1 MEEPPRPQ
9 AARREGVRG
18 PSEPLGPALSFFAGT
33 LPTAKMSS
41 AWVTSFEKEHLW
53 RYLQALG
60 FEPGPATV
68 ACGKIVSH
76 THLGVNMFD
85 KLNRDAFQIV
95 AYFLFQTLDQSL
107 TKEVFKLCWPPFDQ
121 RSDTEFRKHCCEWLK
136 KISAECGSSFPQV
149 VGSLFL
155 SPGGPKFIHL
165 MYHFARFV
173 AVKYIKNHSKKT
185 FNVKP
190 QDLHKCIAR
199 CHVARN
205 KFLQILQR
213 EDCVTRKYQE
223 NAQLSVKQVRNLRSE
238 CIGQQNQIKK
248 MEPYDEQSNIQEKIQ
263 KVRSLWAS
271 VNETLMFLEKERE
284 VVTSVLSLVNQYTLD
299 GTNVAINIPRLLL
312 DKIEEQMCQLRIGNV
327 YEAGKLNVLT
337 VIQLLNEV
345 LKVMKY
351 EHCQADQPRLTI
363 DLHFLEK
370 ETKFQRE
377 RLSDLKHMRCKMK
390 EELTTIRHSIVE
402 RQGEWQKKWEE
413 FLGLSPFNLIKGST
427 PAVDLLPPMSPLS
440 FDPASEEVYAR
451 SILLQYPASLPDT
464 PKQHNQEN
472 DCRRASDMVGTVYDL
487 ANSPASFLLQPVSSS
502 DRNSVTL
509 LEKDTMMRTPREKNE
524 IISKKTPEFEVEES
538 PSSNIAKN
546 IESSAFGGS
555 VPAKKSDP
563 FQKEQDHLAEEVA
576 RAVLSDSPQSSK
588 GKEVKLEE
596 LIDSLVSN
604 PFLTRNQIPRTPEN
618 LISEIRSSWRK
629 AVKMEDNRSEE
640 PIQMD
645 TEHREALPE
654 SSPVLHNQREF
665 SMASFLSA
673 TTVSDSSHSR
683 SPEEKVVSDCLK
695 CVPQK
700 HVVTSHKGES
710 ATQNQSD
717 LLDKEIICKPDLECT
732 ALQNK
737 LLETSQ
743 IETFSPA
750 VGNRRDVIRSS
761 EEECIKILD
770 HPQVSYKEP
779 SMHKSM
785 LWDSFQVLSGISS
798 RSFKDTDFGIL
809 HETLPEELG
818 HLSLNSSSSTEA
830 NFKLEPNSPMHSGIF
845 PEGGGETET
854 TPESNFSLQA
864 ICSRYEALKKSLS
877 RNRGETYLSSP
888 ETVERYKS
896 ALSPTPPDMQT
907 DDMLNF
913 LDTHDL
919 HIDYSKPSLR
929 MSLGERKRSLS
940 PLIKFSPVEQRLRTT
955 IPCSL
960 GELLPNLTEEELL
973 TKSLDAK
980 ESPCDFKR

>member
-1 MEEPPRPQ
+1 
-9 AARREGVRG
+9 
-18 PSEPLGPALSFFAGT
+18 
-33 LPTAKMSS
+33 MSS

-53 RYLQALG
+53 MYLQALG
-60 FEPGPATV
+60 FEPGPATT

-95 AYFLFQTLDQSL
+95 SYFLFQTLDQSL

-121 RSDTEFRKHCCEWLK
+121 KSDTEFRKHCCEWLK

-173 AVKYIKNHSKKT
+173 AIKYIKTHSKNSSVHFVET
-185 FNVKP
+185 FNIKP

-205 KFLQILQR
+205 RFLQILQR
-213 EDCVTRKYQE
+213 EDYVTQKYQE

-248 MEPYDEQSNIQEKIQ
+248 MEPCDDQSNIQEKIQ

-284 VVTSVLSLVNQYTLD
+284 VVSSVLGLVNQYTLD

-312 DKIEEQMCQLRIGNV
+312 DKIEKQMCELHIGNV
-327 YEAGKLNVLT
+327 YEAGKLNFLT

-351 EHCQADQPRLTI
+351 ERCQADQARLTI

-377 RLSDLKHMRCKMK
+377 RLSDLKHMRYKIK
-390 EELTTIRHSIVE
+390 EDLTTVRHSVVKK
-402 RQGEWQKKWEE
+402 QGEWHKKWKE
-413 FLGLSPFNLIKGST
+413 FLGLSPFSLIKGWA

-451 SILLQYPASLPDT
+451 SILSQYPASLPDT
-464 PKQHNQEN
+464 PKRHNKEN
-472 DCRRASDMVGTVYDL
+472 DSRRASDILETKCDL
-487 ANSPASFLLQPVSSS
+487 ANSPASFLLHPISSWGI
-502 DRNSVTL
+502 NSVTL
-509 LEKDTMMRTPREKNE
+509 LEKDTKVRTPREERETLPNK
-524 IISKKTPEFEVEES
+524 IPEVEVEDS
-538 PSSNIAKN
+538 SSSNIAKN
-546 IESSAFGGS
+546 TESSAFGVS
-555 VPAKKSDP
+555 LPAEKSDP
-563 FQKEQDHLAEEVA
+563 FQKEQDHLVEEVA
-576 RAVLSDSPQSSK
+576 RAVLSDSPQPSK
-588 GKEVKLEE
+588 GKEAKLEE

-618 LISEIRSSWRK
+618 LVNEIRSSWRK
-629 AVKMEDNRSEE
+629 AVEVEDNGSTE

-645 TEHREALPE
+645 PEKREVLTESL
-654 SSPVLHNQREF
+654 PVLPNQGEF
-665 SMASFLSA
+665 SMASFFSA
-673 TTVSDSSHSR
+673 TTVSDVSHSHL
-683 SPEEKVVSDCLK
+683 PEEKVVSDCLK

-700 HVVTSHKGES
+700 PVTSHAGEPT
-710 ATQNQSD
+710 TQNQSD
-717 LLDKEIICKPDLECT
+717 LLNKELICKQDLECT

-737 LLETSQ
+737 PLETNQ
-743 IETFSPA
+743 IETCSPA
-750 VGNRRDVIRSS
+750 VGSRRDVINSS
-761 EEECIKILD
+761 EEDYVTISD
-770 HPQVSYKEP
+770 HLQASYKDP

-785 LWDSFQVLSGISS
+785 LWNSFQISSGISS
-798 RSFKDTDFGIL
+798 SFKDSDFGIL
-809 HETLPEELG
+809 HETLPEEVG

-830 NFKLEPNSPMHSGIF
+830 NFKLEPNSPMHGGIF
-845 PEGGGETET
+845 PEDVVGEREA
-854 TPESNFSLQA
+854 TPESDINLQA
-864 ICSRYEALKKSLS
+864 IYSGYEALKKSLS
-877 RNRGETYLSSP
+877 KQKEETYLSNP
-888 ETVERYKS
+888 ETLERHKPE
-896 ALSPTPPDMQT
+896 LSLTLPNMQT

-913 LDTHDL
+913 LGTHDL
-919 HIDYSKPSLR
+919 HIDYTKPSSR

-960 GELLPNLTEEELL
+960 GELLPNLTEEEILS
-973 TKSLDAK
+973 KSLDAK
-980 ESPCDFKR
+980 ESPSDLRR